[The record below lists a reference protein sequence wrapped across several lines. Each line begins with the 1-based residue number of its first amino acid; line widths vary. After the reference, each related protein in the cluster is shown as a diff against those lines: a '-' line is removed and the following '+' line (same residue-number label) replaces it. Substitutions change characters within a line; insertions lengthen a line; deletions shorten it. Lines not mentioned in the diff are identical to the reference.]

1 MEIATATSDDIMPL
15 SALLREGDALHQP
28 FDQRGLVQGK
38 PHPASRDWLVACLAD
53 PEQLV
58 LVARSAGQVRAM
70 LRARL
75 WHRVASRLH
84 AALNIATVEELVVTA
99 ASRRSGIGR
108 ALMDRAEAWA
118 RQGGAERMQLSLYA
132 ANTAATDFYSDLGF
146 SDLTRTLFKQL

>member
-1 MEIATATSDDIMPL
+1 
-15 SALLREGDALHQP
+15 
-28 FDQRGLVQGK
+28 
-38 PHPASRDWLVACLAD
+38 
-53 PEQLV
+53 
-58 LVARSAGQVRAM
+58 M

-75 WHRVASRLH
+75 WHREASLLH

-132 ANTAATDFYSDLGF
+132 ANTAATDF
-146 SDLTRTLFKQL
+146 